1 MRLMSICALVAA
13 IGAPASARA
22 QAGGEFNQ
30 KCFGGSSTPEQTIA
44 ACTAVIK
51 EGSVNRKDLG
61 SAYKIR
67 GNAYDDS
74 GHYDRAIE
82 DYGQVIA
89 INPADGDVFNNRGA
103 TYGAQGR
110 YDLAIVDYDKRS
122 RSPPAMRWH
131 STTGASPRPG
141 VDQLA
146 EALIDCNESLRLRP
160 GDANTLASRGFTY
173 LKMGRLDEALAD
185 YAAEI
190 QVGPGNAYSLY
201 GAA

>member
-1 MRLMSICALVAA
+1 MRVMSICALIAA
-13 IGAPASARA
+13 IGAPASVRA
-22 QAGGEFNQ
+22 QAGAESNQ
-30 KCFGGSSTPEQTIA
+30 KCFSGSSTPEQTIV

-61 SAYKIR
+61 SAFKIR

-82 DYGQVIA
+82 DYGQVMA

-110 YDLAIVDYDKRS
+110 YDLAIVDYDKS
-122 RSPPAMRWH
+122 LSLAPGNAMALNNRCF
-131 STTGASPRPG
+131 AKAA

-146 EALIDCNESLRLRP
+146 EALADCNESLRLLRAGSP
-160 GDANTLASRGFTY
+160 
-173 LKMGRLDEALAD
+173 
-185 YAAEI
+185 I
-190 QVGPGNAYSLY
+190 
-201 GAA
+201 